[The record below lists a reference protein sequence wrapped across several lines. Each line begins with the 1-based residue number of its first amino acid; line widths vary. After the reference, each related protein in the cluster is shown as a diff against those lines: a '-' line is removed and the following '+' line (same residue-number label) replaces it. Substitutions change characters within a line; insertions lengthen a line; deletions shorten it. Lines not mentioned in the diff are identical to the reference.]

1 MFARF
6 LAWLKSL
13 FYNKELQACLIGL
26 QNAGKTTLTNALC
39 NDPDHDNTIPTIGF
53 NVREVKKGKVNLHLW
68 DLGGQNKFRNL
79 WERYCNDAN
88 CIVYV
93 VDASAKDKMGE
104 AKEELF
110 KLLEM
115 DTLAGKPLLVLGN
128 KNDLEGAFTTE
139 QLETQLDLAKV
150 QNREVCVYSISAK
163 NQTNLDNVVKWLTQH
178 GK

>member
-1 MFARF
+1 
-6 LAWLKSL
+6 
-13 FYNKELQACLIGL
+13 
-26 QNAGKTTLTNALC
+26 
-39 NDPDHDNTIPTIGF
+39 
-53 NVREVKKGKVNLHLW
+53 
-68 DLGGQNKFRNL
+68 
-79 WERYCNDAN
+79 
-88 CIVYV
+88 
-93 VDASAKDKMGE
+93 MGE

-110 KLLEM
+110 KLLDM

-139 QLETQLDLAKV
+139 QLETQLDLAQI